1 MNKKFMVVALM
12 AALSTV
18 ATANLEDK
26 VNANKVAIE
35 TVFGSVV
42 DLEGKVNN
50 NEAAIGKLEQKTEE
64 NRVIATQ
71 AQNNAAHA
79 IIQNNKQDK
88 DIAALGDKLNGKA
101 DVDFVTGQVNDAYNE
116 LDGKLN
122 SELAGKVDK
131 EDFGKLDNEVG
142 ALTGKLEAI
151 DQDKNRLENELNN
164 KIDANKAEQA
174 DKDAAQDAE
183 IAKGDRIDKV
193 QNQQIGNLQ
202 SQNLDQDKNIQAN
215 KDAIAANKAEQ
226 DKTNAALE
234 NKLNGKADVD
244 FVTGQV
250 NDAYNELDGKL
261 NSELAGKVDKED
273 FNKLDNEVGQIT
285 ADVEAIKGE
294 LDNKVSRDE
303 LGQEL
308 DNRLNAAV
316 QGTIDGKVE
325 GALAN
330 KADKEDLEKL
340 EQKTEENRVIAT
352 QAQNNAAHAL
362 IQNNKQDKEIAAL
375 GDKLNQKA
383 DVDFV
388 TSQVDQAYNDLAGK
402 VDDKL
407 AGKVDKEDFNRLDN
421 EVGALTGKVE
431 AVEKE
436 NERVNAEQDK
446 NIAANK
452 DAIAQNKN
460 DIAANKDAIEKET
473 ADRKAEDEKLQG
485 QINDFNNKF
494 AGYDGRLSGLEKKVD
509 HLDDKMNKGL
519 SLMAAMNAVDFQNV
533 QTGEMALGAGVGHYG
548 NAQSVALG
556 VAYSPVEDLTVN
568 AKYSITAGDP
578 DSFAVGAGATYKFKV
593 GR

>member
-1 MNKKFMVVALM
+1 MNKKFMIVALM

-18 ATANLEDK
+18 ATASLEDK

-35 TVFGSVV
+35 TVLGSVV
-42 DLEGKVNN
+42 D
-50 NEAAIGKLEQKTEE
+50 LEQKTEE
-64 NRVIATQ
+64 NRVITGQ
-71 AQNNAAHA
+71 AQNNAANA
-79 IIQNNKQDK
+79 LIQNSKQDK
-88 DIAALGDKLNGKA
+88 DIAALGDKLNGKADVDFVTGQVNDAYNELDGKVNDKLAGKVDKEDFGKLDNEVGGLVGKVEAIDQDKNRLEAEMNDKLNGKADVDFVTGQVNDAYNELDGKLNSGLAGKVDKEDFGKLDNEVGALTGKVEAMNQDKDRLEAEMNDKLNGKA

-131 EDFGKLDNEVG
+131 EDF
-142 ALTGKLEAI
+142 
-151 DQDKNRLENELNN
+151 NR
-164 KIDANKAEQA
+164 
-174 DKDAAQDAE
+174 
-183 IAKGDRIDKV
+183 
-193 QNQQIGNLQ
+193 
-202 SQNLDQDKNIQAN
+202 
-215 KDAIAANKAEQ
+215 
-226 DKTNAALE
+226 
-234 NKLNGKADVD
+234 
-244 FVTGQV
+244 
-250 NDAYNELDGKL
+250 
-261 NSELAGKVDKED
+261 
-273 FNKLDNEVGQIT
+273 LDNEVGQIT

-294 LDNKVSRDE
+294 LDNKVNTA
-303 LGQEL
+303 L
-308 DNRLNAAV
+308 
-316 QGTIDGKVE
+316 QGV
-325 GALAN
+325 N
-330 KADKEDLEKL
+330 
-340 EQKTEENRVIAT
+340 
-352 QAQNNAAHAL
+352 
-362 IQNNKQDKEIAAL
+362 QD
-375 GDKLNQKA
+375 
-383 DVDFV
+383 
-388 TSQVDQAYNDLAGK
+388 
-402 VDDKL
+402 
-407 AGKVDKEDFNRLDN
+407 KVDKEDFNRLDN

-446 NIAANK
+446 NIQANK

-473 ADRKAEDEKLQG
+473 ADRLAADEKLQG

-533 QTGEMALGAGVGHYG
+533 QTGEMALGAGIGHYG

-556 VAYSPVEDLTVN
+556 VAYAPVEDLTVN